1 MSAQERQPDIVD
13 DDYQEMEAGDIE
25 NPDSEQ
31 QLGECLP
38 FVNYHHGTCTNPLLD
53 RDENEAIGKSNI
65 IQGDGLRHA
74 KPQTENGY
82 NEGPNEDE
90 LPEEAV

>member
-1 MSAQERQPDIVD
+1 MP
-13 DDYQEMEAGDIE
+13 Y
-25 NPDSEQ
+25 
-31 QLGECLP
+31 
-38 FVNYHHGTCTNPLLD
+38 YPLLSRIHSTNVVSD
-53 RDENEAIGKSNI
+53 RDENEAIDKSNI

-74 KPQTENGY
+74 KPQTDNGY

>member
-1 MSAQERQPDIVD
+1 MSTDMDRQPDVVD
-13 DDYQEMEAGDIE
+13 DNFQEQEAGDVE

-31 QLGECLP
+31 QLGECSCLLS
-38 FVNYHHGTCTNPLLD
+38 HGHPLTTSYLD
-53 RDENEAIGKSNI
+53 RDENEAIDKSNI

-74 KPQTENGY
+74 KPQTDNGY

-90 LPEEAV
+90 LPAGA